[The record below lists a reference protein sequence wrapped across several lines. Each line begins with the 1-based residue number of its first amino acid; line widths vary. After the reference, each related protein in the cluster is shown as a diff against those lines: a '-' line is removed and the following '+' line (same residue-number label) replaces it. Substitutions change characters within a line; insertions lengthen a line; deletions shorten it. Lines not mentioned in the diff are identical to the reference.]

1 MSSMICDVVDMDELE
16 TRQGREGMY
25 GSNF

>member
-16 TRQGREGMY
+16 THQGREGMY
-25 GSNF
+25 GSIF